1 METSNAPQKSKKVYI
16 ILGILLGGLGI
27 HNFYAGLKKRG
38 LIELILG
45 LVLWGISISLMF
57 KEFPLDELQSIL
69 ATIKALRLIPYI
81 WIIFDL
87 IKVKTDGNGVPFK

>member
-1 METSNAPQKSKKVYI
+1 METSNTPQKSKKVYF
-16 ILGILLGGLGI
+16 ILGLLLGSLGI

-45 LVLWGISISLMF
+45 LILWGISIHLMF
-57 KEFPLDELQSIL
+57 KEVPLDELRSIL
-69 ATIKALRLIPYI
+69 TMIKAVRLIPYI

-87 IKVKTDGNGVPFK
+87 IKVKADGNGVPFK